1 MNKKNSK
8 WIGIGVIG
16 VIVLGLLIASMF
28 VVKEGEYKVVLQF
41 GEFTRVHEEPG
52 LYLKIPFI
60 ETTETLPKYQKIYD
74 SSPASILTQD
84 KKPIQ
89 VDNYTVW
96 RIEDPRAYLRTLK
109 TVAYGEQRIDS
120 AVYNVVRRKLSEI
133 EYGAIIS
140 ENTERGNLND
150 EITREVSSI
159 VGTSGY
165 GIDIID
171 VRIKRT
177 DLPEENKQSV
187 YNRMI
192 SDRQS
197 MAARYLSE
205 GDEESKKITAIAD
218 RDARVLIAQSEAQAK
233 EIIAEGEEEAAKI
246 YNAAYGQDPAF
257 YQLYR
262 TLDSYKTT
270 FQGEPVI
277 MLPIDSPYA
286 RILLGEQ

>member
-1 MNKKNSK
+1 MNKKNGK
-8 WIGIGVIG
+8 WAGLGIIG
-16 VIVLGLLIASMF
+16 VIVLGLLLASMF

-41 GEFTRVHEEPG
+41 GEFKRVHDEPG

-74 SSPASILTQD
+74 SNAASILTKD

-109 TVAYGEQRIDS
+109 TVAYGEQRIDT

-133 EYGAIIS
+133 EYGDIIS
-140 ENTERGNLND
+140 ENTSRGNLND
-150 EITREVSSI
+150 EITREVAAIAES
-159 VGTSGY
+159 SGY
-165 GIDIID
+165 GINIID

-197 MAARYLSE
+197 IAARYLSE
-205 GDEESKKITAIAD
+205 GDEESRKIVAIAD
-218 RDARVLIAQSEAQAK
+218 REAQVLMAQSEARAK
-233 EIIAEGEEEAAKI
+233 EIIAEGEQEAAKI
-246 YNAAYGQDPAF
+246 FNAAYGQNPAF